1 MKNRGSYDE
10 KLKVWSGPRK
20 DPIHNTNVGLGYLI
34 LEVLKKTP
42 EMVTQV
48 SADTNVELTCHEMR
62 QRTLKIASHL
72 IRCGLKQGD
81 VVGVMATN
89 SENLAPVVFAC
100 LALGLPLNF
109 LAPVMVETDIVQM
122 YSNTKPKLIFC
133 DANILTTVQNAVEL
147 MSLEAKIF
155 TLVEKVEGF
164 AFVDDLLASVDFDE
178 GSFA

>member
-10 KLKVWSGPRK
+10 KLKIWSGPRR
-20 DPIHNTNVGLGYLI
+20 DSIYNTSIGLGYLI

-48 SADTNVELTCHEMR
+48 SADTNAEMSCHEMR
-62 QRTLKIASHL
+62 QRTLKIAFHL
-72 IRCGLKQGD
+72 GRSGIKQGD

-109 LAPVMVETDIVQM
+109 LAPVMVESDIVQM
-122 YSNTKPKLIFC
+122 YSKTKPKLIFC
-133 DANILTTVQNAVEL
+133 DADILSTVQGAVNL
-147 MSLEAKIF
+147 MSFEATIYTF
-155 TLVEKVEGF
+155 VEKVEGF
-164 AFVDDLLASVDFDE
+164 SFVDDLMAVDFDE
-178 GSFA
+178 KSFA